1 MPSAF
6 RLRVGGLT
14 LHVSA
19 RRATRFLAPPAAYR
33 PFLVTRGG
41 DIRLKYVED
50 RPPEAVANGLLFESG
65 GVWRVHRHEG
75 GLLYTFRTPRL
86 RPSLYKA
93 VQIDAG
99 LTRGRLFFP
108 PPERGR
114 RPRFAPDY
122 PLDELLFQHR
132 LVKDGALEV
141 HACGLFAGRRVALF
155 CGQSGAGKSTTARL
169 WRRHRPAARILSDD
183 RIALREQRGRLFAY
197 GTPWHGD
204 GGFARNAHGEL
215 GAIFFLK
222 HARRT
227 TAQRLPTAAAAA
239 LLFAR
244 SFVPPWDAFAVG
256 RALELCGRVASRVP
270 CFELRFRPDRMAV
283 DLVLELLARPRRLD
297 AVVPS

>member
-19 RRATRFLAPPAAYR
+19 RRPTRFLTAPAAYR
-33 PFLVTRGG
+33 PFLASRGG
-41 DIRLKYVED
+41 DIRLDYVEA
-50 RPPEAVANGLLFESG
+50 RPPEPAPSDLLFESG

-93 VQIDAG
+93 VQIDDA

-132 LVKDGALEV
+132 LTRDGGLEV
-141 HACGLFAGRRVALF
+141 HACGLFVGRRLALF

-169 WRRHRPAARILSDD
+169 WRRHRPATRILSDD
-183 RIALREQRGRLFAY
+183 RIVLREQGARLLGY

-204 GGFARNAHGEL
+204 GGFARNERGEL

-222 HARRT
+222 HARS
-227 TAQRLPTAAAAA
+227 TASRRLPTAEAAA
-239 LLFAR
+239 LLLAR
-244 SFVPPWDAFAVG
+244 SFPPPWDALAMG
-256 RALELCGRVASRVP
+256 RALELCGRAASRVP
-270 CFELRFRPDRMAV
+270 CIELRFRPDRTAV
-283 DLVLELLARPRRLD
+283 D
-297 AVVPS
+297 VVREALS